1 MAHFRIARSI
11 PWLGALVAAG
21 LIGVVAVPTTVR
33 AQPAP
38 PLGDGK
44 AVFDAQKCQT
54 CHSVSKAG
62 IESKTKSGKLF
73 GGDLSAVAAKL
84 DPAWAAKFIKG
95 DEKKDGE
102 IHKKKST
109 ATDADLAALIAWLK
123 TQAL

>member
-1 MAHFRIARSI
+1 MAQFRIAHSI
-11 PWLGALVAAG
+11 PWLGGLAAAG
-21 LIGVVAVPTTVR
+21 LIGFVAVPATVR
-33 AQPAP
+33 AEPV
-38 PLGDGK
+38 LDGK
-44 AVFDAQKCQT
+44 AVFEAQKCQT

-84 DPAWAAKFIKG
+84 DPTWAAKFIKG

-102 IHKKKST
+102 THKKKST
-109 ATDADLAALIAWLK
+109 ATDAELADLIAWLK

>member
-1 MAHFRIARSI
+1 MAQLRFTHSTS
-11 PWLGALVAAG
+11 WLGAFAAVA
-21 LIGVVAVPTTVR
+21 LIGLVAVPATVR

-38 PLGDGK
+38 DGK
-44 AVFDAQKCQT
+44 AVFDAQKCQI

-84 DPAWAAKFIKG
+84 DPTWAAKFIKG

-109 ATDADLAALIAWLK
+109 ATDAELAALIAWLK